1 MTPPFCNQHKL
12 TLTVTTAHGK
22 MSYELVAS
30 RRINLLDT
38 FISAVFDLGKL
49 HLIKN
54 NGQREKLRGAEVLI
68 NKIR

>member
-1 MTPPFCNQHKL
+1 
-12 TLTVTTAHGK
+12 